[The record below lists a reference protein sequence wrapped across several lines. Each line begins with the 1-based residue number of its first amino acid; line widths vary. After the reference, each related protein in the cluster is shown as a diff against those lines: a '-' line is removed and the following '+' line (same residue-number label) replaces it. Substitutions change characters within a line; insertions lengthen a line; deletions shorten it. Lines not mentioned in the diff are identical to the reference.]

1 MHMWCVCI
9 CKCCQPAIPGINGEV
24 LPFLVERSVQHCL
37 HKRSH
42 PRTLVVMGRA
52 CGHVQF
58 QLQDVLGLEGKSEGE
73 CVCGGGE
80 VDAGV
85 ALTS

>member
-1 MHMWCVCI
+1 M
-9 CKCCQPAIPGINGEV
+9 CCQPYIRGINGEV

-42 PRTLVVMGRA
+42 PGTLVVMGRPR
-52 CGHVQF
+52 GHVQF

-73 CVCGGGE
+73 GVGGIVREKVCEGE
-80 VDAGV
+80 GM
-85 ALTS
+85 